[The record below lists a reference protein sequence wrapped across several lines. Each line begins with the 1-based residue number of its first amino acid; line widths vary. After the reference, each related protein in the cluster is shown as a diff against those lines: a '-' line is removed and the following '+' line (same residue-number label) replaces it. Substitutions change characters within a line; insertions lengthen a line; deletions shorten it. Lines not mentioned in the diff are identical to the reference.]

1 MIVDSPGVGETEE
14 FDTMVYQYI
23 PEVFAFIY
31 VISLANSDGIQKDT
45 VSTPKNSTKKI
56 SLYHCCLLL
65 ELAIVMGLKIDVI

>member
-23 PEVFAFIY
+23 SEVFAFIY

-45 VSTPKNSTKKI
+45 VSTPKASTKQ
-56 SLYHCCLLL
+56 SFALSVLL
-65 ELAIVMGLKIDVI
+65 ITWIGYSNGT